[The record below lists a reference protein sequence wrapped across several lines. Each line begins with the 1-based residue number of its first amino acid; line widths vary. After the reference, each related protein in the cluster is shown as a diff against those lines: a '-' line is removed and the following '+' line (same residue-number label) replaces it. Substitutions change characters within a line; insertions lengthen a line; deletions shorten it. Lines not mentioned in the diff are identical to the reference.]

1 MQAGSS
7 VAPTV
12 PRFPHSIH
20 WFLAHV
26 QRAAN
31 GLAAG
36 CCCAVSL
43 WAFWSAWGASRS
55 ANCGLTLA
63 VATAFIGGLGAINYK
78 RRSSGFWALRWLGLA
93 LALAAAPPTAAAA
106 MGALQWVPVE
116 ALQHPIAAVAVAWGC
131 ALAVVG
137 PTIFMLCLVCARP
150 PLASRL
156 RSRIADPWLW
166 AGAALSIAALP
177 LTVALSLGMQHLG
190 WLLSAGAAG
199 IALIEWR
206 RRRSRKDALAV
217 EPTPVGVERRHPRD
231 LTDVG
236 RSISGVTIGVSG
248 ALTLHMNSQLQ
259 PGMPFV
265 MFAALGGVL
274 AGAALGLALRLRR
287 LQGRCMEAENVL
299 GSGMLLSV
307 ASVALLATLFGV
319 LVHVHLWL
327 SATVSQLWILLPAR
341 ALLAALPM
349 APCGL
354 AVVVATDE
362 RPHMVRGHF
371 LRDVNTVVAAFSLG
385 FALFGWWAPDP
396 AIVLPWFELLACGL
410 AILFLRI
417 ASLSAP
423 IRRPAYLAALGAIAL
438 AAAGFWLTEYE
449 PARAARLLYSSN
461 TFAAY
466 RAGGNKDTLT
476 ALDDGRLVA
485 TRSNGRSTWTVWK
498 HHGAQLQFRENG
510 VARHVTS
517 VNLAYCPQAS
527 SELLPAV
534 APLVLHPQPRRVMLT
549 GLGSTATL
557 QACLAFPVTSI
568 TCTEADEALIELAR
582 DTVATEMGADPLDD
596 SRVRLLRVDP
606 ELAAAARDTPYD
618 VIIVAATQ
626 PSLMTSAGTATSEY
640 FTRLARRLAPGG
652 VLCVRFQYIDLG
664 AAPLQSMLRTVGT
677 AFTQVRTLET
687 APGELVILASRDD
700 GPTIDA
706 RLADRAEASHVRRL
720 MSQCGWDWSVLLGLA
735 AVDDAAVHEIAA
747 AGQTNRAAD
756 GRFAF
761 GLTPEVLRWG
771 PKLAEIQ
778 QLLATRNSPM
788 LNWLGPC
795 TQAEEAAKRLAD
807 VTEQRKII
815 HDNPEQFWAYRRSLK
830 EKLQNRPR
838 SVIVPV
844 AHEGLQ
850 RRLHPEDER
859 RKGYLLALGAAARQE
874 QPDAES
880 IQRVTGYLDPFDPL
894 VSFFAHHEAAY
905 LWSRSAQPDPVAEL
919 GHRLYTVYY
928 GAGTDRSVRNVTA
941 SLKLLLQAEEAVA
954 TPQARWDHQN
964 SLLEV
969 LRQRWAYRWQF
980 PEKSR
985 FAAADLDESITVVR
999 ETLAAMD
1006 TLHPQ
1011 LALSRDHWP
1020 ERRALLERDLVAPLK
1035 SAQVEQA
1042 SRSQRTDRIAIG
1054 K

>member
-1 MQAGSS
+1 MQAGST
-7 VAPTV
+7 VAPTT
-12 PRFPHSIH
+12 PRLPLSNH
-20 WFLAHV
+20 WFFAHA
-26 QRAAN
+26 QRAA
-31 GLAAG
+31 GGVAAG

-43 WAFWSAWGASRS
+43 WAFWSTWGASQS
-55 ANCGLTLA
+55 ANCGLLLA
-63 VATAFIGGLGAINYK
+63 VATAFVGGLGACKYK

-93 LALAAAPPTAAAA
+93 LALIAAPGTAAAV
-106 MGALQWVPVE
+106 MGALRWIPVE
-116 ALQHPIAAVAVAWGC
+116 ALQHPVAAVAAAWGS
-131 ALAVVG
+131 ALAVIG
-137 PTIFMLCLVCARP
+137 PTVVMLCLVCARP
-150 PLASRL
+150 PRSSML

-166 AGAALSIAALP
+166 AGAAFSIAALP
-177 LTVALSLGMQHLG
+177 LTVSLFLGMQQLS
-190 WLLSAGAAG
+190 WLLAAGAAG
-199 IALIEWR
+199 IAFIEWR
-206 RRRSRKDALAV
+206 LRRSRKDAQAI
-217 EPTPVGVERRHPRD
+217 EPTPPRVERRYPWE

-236 RSISGVTIGVSG
+236 RGISGITIGVSG

-265 MFAALGGVL
+265 VFAAVAGVL
-274 AGAALGLALRLRR
+274 AGAAFGLTLRVRR
-287 LQGRCMEAENVL
+287 LQGRSMEAENVL
-299 GSGMLLSV
+299 GGGMLLAV
-307 ASVALLATLFGV
+307 ASVAMLATLFGV
-319 LVHVHLWL
+319 LVEVHLWL
-327 SATVSQLWILLPAR
+327 SATVSKLWLLLPAR
-341 ALLAALPM
+341 VLFAALPM

-371 LRDVNTVVAAFSLG
+371 LRDLSMVIATFSLG

-396 AIVLPWFELLACGL
+396 TAVLPWFELSTCGL
-410 AILFLRI
+410 AIVFLRI
-417 ASLSAP
+417 ASLSGP
-423 IRRPAYLAALGAIAL
+423 IRRPHYLAALGAIAL

-449 PARAARLLYSSN
+449 PGRAARLLFSSN

-466 RAGGNKDTLT
+466 RSGSDKDALT

-485 TRSNGRSTWTVWK
+485 TRRHGRSTWTVWK

-517 VNLAYCPQAS
+517 VNVAVCPQS
-527 SELLPAV
+527 SAELVPAV
-534 APLVLHPQPRRVMLT
+534 APLVMHPQPRRVLLT

-568 TCTEADEALIELAR
+568 TCTEADEALVALAR
-582 DTVATEMGADPLDD
+582 QTVARDLAADPLAD
-596 SRVRLLRVDP
+596 SRVRLLHVDP

-626 PSLMTSAGTATSEY
+626 PSLLTSAGTATSQY
-640 FTRLARRLAPGG
+640 FARLKNKLAPGG
-652 VLCVRFQYIDLG
+652 ILCVRFQYIDLG
-664 AAPLQSMLRTVGT
+664 AAPLQSLLRTVGA
-677 AFTQVRTLET
+677 AFSQVRTLET
-687 APGELVILASRDD
+687 APGELILLASRDD
-700 GPTIDA
+700 GPVIDA
-706 RLADRAEASHVRRL
+706 GLADRAEAPHVRRL

-735 AVDDAAVHEIAA
+735 AIDDAAADDIAA
-747 AGQTNRAAD
+747 AGQTNNAAD

-761 GLTPEVLRWG
+761 RLTPEVLRWG
-771 PKLAEIQ
+771 EKLSEIE
-778 QLLATRNSPM
+778 QLLASRTTRM
-788 LNWLGPC
+788 LSWIGEC

-815 HDNPEQFWAYRRSLK
+815 HDNPEQFWAYRRALK

-874 QPDAES
+874 RPDAES
-880 IQRVTGYLDPFDPL
+880 IQRVTAFLDPFDPL
-894 VSFFAHHEAAY
+894 VSFFAHHEAAS
-905 LWSRSAQPDPVAEL
+905 LWSRSAEPDAATEL
-919 GHRLYTVYY
+919 QHRLYTVYY
-928 GAGTDRSVRNVTA
+928 GAGADRSVRNVTA
-941 SLKLLLQAEEAVA
+941 ALELLLEAEDAVE

-980 PEKSR
+980 PEQSR

-999 ETLAAMD
+999 DTLSAMD
-1006 TLHPQ
+1006 ALHPQ

-1020 ERRALLERDLVAPLK
+1020 ERRALVEHDLLARLK

-1042 SRSQRTDRIAIG
+1042 GRAPATQRVAAG
-1054 K
+1054 Q